1 MSESTED
8 GDEFRREE
16 PVNEMR
22 VRLYERLMEAQERIA
37 QARYARGVDDAA
49 VVAALDAAETG
60 ISEQQRREDL
70 YLASLTAYVAA
81 LGGRLEVRAVFG
93 DGSVDRA
100 DGSVGALWR
109 CGQNPGSCPSDGCH
123 RMR

>member
-1 MSESTED
+1 MSESTQD
-8 GDEFRREE
+8 GDELRREE

-22 VRLYERLMEAQERIA
+22 VRLYEQLMEAQERIA

-70 YLASLTAYVAA
+70 YLASLAAYVAA

-93 DGSVDRA
+93 DESVVVRT
-100 DGSVGALWR
+100 G
-109 CGQNPGSCPSDGCH
+109 P
-123 RMR
+123 

>member
-8 GDEFRREE
+8 GDEVRREE

-22 VRLYERLMEAQERIA
+22 VRLYEQLMEAQERIA
-37 QARYARGVDDAA
+37 QARYARGVADAT

-70 YLASLTAYVAA
+70 YLASLGAYVAA

-93 DGSVDRA
+93 DGSVIVRTA
-100 DGSVGALWR
+100 
-109 CGQNPGSCPSDGCH
+109 P
-123 RMR
+123 

>member
-1 MSESTED
+1 MSESSED

-16 PVNEMR
+16 PVNETR
-22 VRLYERLMEAQERIA
+22 VKLYEQLMEAQERIA
-37 QARYARGVDDAA
+37 QARYARGVDDAV

-70 YLASLTAYVAA
+70 YLASLAAYVAA

-93 DGSVDRA
+93 DESVVVRTD
-100 DGSVGALWR
+100 
-109 CGQNPGSCPSDGCH
+109 P
-123 RMR
+123 